1 MRVNL
6 YIAVQK
12 FIMTKAF
19 IIPLFLLVNSVCA
32 QSDIDLKPG
41 DTLKYLPQSQK
52 PVWITV
58 QSKNA
63 NVAVALF
70 MDGKKIKE
78 QDDSRGIK
86 SIERLFYTPEKGQK
100 YEIRVWAKSY
110 VEKTKTLKISITES
124 RNIPILKENFTP
136 AQFVEDLRIF
146 RSIREQANSGL
157 YVYRSKQQIDSM
169 YQKAEE
175 KAANSKNIFDFYKVI
190 ANVTGFEGSC
200 HNYIDLPNHASYYLT
215 QKPEYL
221 PITLKNIDGRL
232 LQDSKDNKIPLAAE
246 VISINGISAKEM
258 ITRFSQ
264 YYFSDG
270 YSVPYKETTGF
281 ERGMLDK
288 FYIEFGTHKQYIVKY
303 QWNGQV
309 HEVSLPGISLD
320 AFKKLQDSRHSL
332 SLEKKLM
339 AEKYSFTKE
348 GDSVY
353 RLSVRGFDFA
363 TGKEDP
369 AYQKFSV
376 FLDQMMDTL
385 DHEKVEHLIIDLR
398 GNTGGTGALYEKVF
412 SYITQRPFRDSHYA
426 YTWFNEV
433 PMAEKLVISPLFLSN
448 GVKDK
453 HGINAYLKQ
462 LYPKQVKGKYY
473 WADDKNPSILPNE
486 RTFKGQLYLLV
497 DQRVASAASH
507 LASLIK
513 SYTNAIVIG
522 KETVG
527 GYYEHNGH
535 LPLVYELPNTGIQT
549 GFSIVHVIQDAQNL
563 PDQKKGQGIIP
574 HHEIKLTDQEFL
586 NQSDVYLKK
595 ALEIQKLNN
604 K

>member
-1 MRVNL
+1 M
-6 YIAVQK
+6 AK
-12 FIMTKAF
+12 PF
-19 IIPLFLLVNSVCA
+19 IIPLLLLVNSIYGQA
-32 QSDIDLKPG
+32 YFELKPG
-41 DTLKYLPQSQK
+41 DTLKYSPKSHQ
-52 PVWITV
+52 PGWITV
-58 QSKNA
+58 QSSDA

-70 MDGKKIKE
+70 MEGKKIKE

-86 SIERLFYTPEKGQK
+86 SVERLFYTPEKGKK
-100 YEIRVWAKSY
+100 YDLKVWAKSY
-110 VEKTKTLKISITES
+110 VEKSKPSKISIAES
-124 RNIPILKENFTP
+124 KTVPVLNGQFPSDK
-136 AQFVEDLRIF
+136 FVEDLRAF
-146 RSIREQANSGL
+146 RSIREKANSGL
-157 YVYRSKQQIDSM
+157 YVYRSRQQIDSI
-169 YQKAEE
+169 YKIAEKE
-175 KAANSKNIFDFYKVI
+175 AASSKNIFDFYKVI
-190 ANVTGFEGSC
+190 AKVTGFEGSC
-200 HNYIDLPNHASYYLT
+200 HNYTDLPNHASYYLT
-215 QKPEYL
+215 QKNEYL

-232 LQDSKDNKIPLAAE
+232 LQDSKENKIPLAAE
-246 VISINGISAKEM
+246 IISINGISAKEM
-258 ITRFSQ
+258 IHRFSQ

-270 YSVPYKETTGF
+270 FSMPYKEATGF

-288 FYIEFGTHKQYIVKY
+288 FYIEFGTHKQFVINY
-303 QWNGQV
+303 QWNRQT
-309 HEVSLPGISLD
+309 HEVTLPGISLE
-320 AFKKLQDSRHSL
+320 AFKKLQESRHSL
-332 SLEKKLM
+332 TLDQKLM

-348 GDSVY
+348 ADHIY

-369 AYQKFSV
+369 AYQKFSI

-385 DHEKVEHLIIDLR
+385 EREKIENLIIDLR

-412 SYITQRPFRDSHYA
+412 SYLAPVPFRDSRYA
-426 YTWFNEV
+426 YTLFNEV
-433 PMAEKLVISPLFLSN
+433 PMEERLIITPLFLSN

-453 HGINAYLKQ
+453 QGINAYLKQ
-462 LYPKQVKGKYY
+462 LYPKQVQGKYY

-549 GFSIVHVIQDAQNL
+549 GFSIVHVIQDAQKL
-563 PDQKKGQGIIP
+563 PDQKRGQGIIP
-574 HHEIKLTDQEFL
+574 HYEIQPTSQEFL
-586 NQSDVYLKK
+586 EQSDVYLKK
-595 ALEIQKLNN
+595 VLELQKQIN

>member
-110 VEKTKTLKISITES
+110 VEKTKTSKISITES

-200 HNYIDLPNHASYYLT
+200 HNYTDLPNHASYYLT

-232 LQDSKDNKIPLAAE
+232 LQDSKDSKIPLAAE

-348 GDSVY
+348 GDNVY

-586 NQSDVYLKK
+586 DQSDVYLKK